1 MNNMGKVSN
10 RRAKNTP
17 LLCVVV
23 AWVRTNAMEESL
35 RELQF
40 KFTAGAQR
48 SESSSSVVL
57 HCFGAIENIGARVP
71 FGPAA

>member
-35 RELQF
+35 RETL
-40 KFTAGAQR
+40 
-48 SESSSSVVL
+48 V
-57 HCFGAIENIGARVP
+57 
-71 FGPAA
+71 